1 MTNKQYD
8 GHEMDITVPVPANT
22 ITLTMTA
29 RFLDNDGQ
37 VQTQTAEF
45 DHSDIIDMRND
56 FLNVLNGTEKYE
68 LTNKG
73 REHQKLLDAPND
85 NHNNLENYWA
95 NEWL

>member
-37 VQTQTAEF
+37 VQT
-45 DHSDIIDMRND
+45 
-56 FLNVLNGTEKYE
+56 
-68 LTNKG
+68 
-73 REHQKLLDAPND
+73 
-85 NHNNLENYWA
+85 
-95 NEWL
+95 